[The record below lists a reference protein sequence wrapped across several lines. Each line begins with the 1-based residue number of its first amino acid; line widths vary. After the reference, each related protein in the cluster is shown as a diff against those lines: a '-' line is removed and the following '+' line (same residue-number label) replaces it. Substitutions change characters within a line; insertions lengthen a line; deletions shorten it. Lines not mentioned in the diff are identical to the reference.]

1 MMRMLMMMMM
11 MMWMMMMM
19 MMMMVVKTSSKFET
33 YPQSLLLYHIS
44 VKCLDDVSGK
54 LGVLKVG

>member
-1 MMRMLMMMMM
+1 MINDDDDDDGGDVPRE
-11 MMWMMMMM
+11 
-19 MMMMVVKTSSKFET
+19 TSSKFET
-33 YPQSLLLYHIS
+33 YPQSLVLYHIS